1 MLKVIKKTRI
11 HEEVF
16 SQIHELIKQGRL
28 KARDQLPSER
38 ELAETFKVSR
48 TSVREALRT
57 LESQGLIVSKTGM
70 GNFVVDLPVE
80 ALVGP
85 LARLLIDEKKALA
98 DVFELRKLIE
108 PHIAALAAERATAT
122 DVAKLKKIVAKQTE
136 AVSRGETGVEADA
149 ELHLCISRATQNQA
163 LQKLVSGLMEML
175 SRSREE
181 SLQTDKRRASSIATH
196 RRIIAAIEKHDRS
209 KARSEML
216 RHIEQVEESVLL
228 SSRLLKNESQKT
240 KRVRGRLDDQVRRG
254 HLTSSDGANGSI
266 ECAPN
271 GGFAAER
278 WYFNNNQAR

>member
-16 SQIHELIKQGRL
+16 TQIHELIKQGRL

-271 GGFAAER
+271 GGFAAEK
-278 WYFNNNQAR
+278 WHSNKNQVR

>member
-1 MLKVIKKTRI
+1 MLRAIKKTRI
-11 HEEVF
+11 HEAVF
-16 SQIHELIKQGRL
+16 SQIHELIKHGRL

-48 TSVREALRT
+48 ASVREALRA
-57 LESQGLIVSKTGM
+57 LETQGLIVSRTGM

-85 LARLLIDEKKALA
+85 LARLLIDEKKSLV
-98 DVFELRKLIE
+98 DLFELRKIIE
-108 PHIAALAAERATAT
+108 PDIAALAAERATAR
-122 DVAKLKKIVAKQTE
+122 DVAQLKKILAEQIQ
-136 AVSRGETGVEADA
+136 AVKRDETGVGSDA

-181 SLQTDKRRASSIATH
+181 SLQTERRRESSIAAH

-216 RHIEQVEESVLL
+216 RHIEQVEKTVLL
-228 SSRLLKNESQKT
+228 SDRAFE
-240 KRVRGRLDDQVRRG
+240 
-254 HLTSSDGANGSI
+254 TSSQRLRAREKAGSSERAGVDI
-266 ECAPN
+266 E
-271 GGFAAER
+271 R
-278 WYFNNNQAR
+278 R